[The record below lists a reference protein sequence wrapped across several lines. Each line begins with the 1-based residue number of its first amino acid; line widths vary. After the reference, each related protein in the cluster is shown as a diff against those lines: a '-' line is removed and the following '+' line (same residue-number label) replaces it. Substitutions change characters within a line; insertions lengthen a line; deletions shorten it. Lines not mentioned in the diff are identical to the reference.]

1 VVAGV
6 GFAVF
11 VAAEVRLAVSVLVT
25 DDFGAWVTVLVTV
38 GLGAGARTTVVVVLH
53 AVTATTMLT
62 APTAPTAPTKSLFM
76 IPHLSCRAPA
86 AHAVT
91 ARAPPATSI
100 PAQRGH
106 TRNTRGDTGPGIL
119 FGMFS
124 QVSARAWMVSV
135 G

>member
-62 APTAPTAPTKSLFM
+62 EPTAPAAPTKSLFM

-100 PAQRGH
+100 PAQRAIPA
-106 TRNTRGDTGPGIL
+106 TRGRTLAWHPFRDVFPGQREGL
-119 FGMFS
+119 DGL
-124 QVSARAWMVSV
+124 
-135 G
+135 GG